1 MKKINI
7 STPKYPNQFTF
18 VDKENFEWLNQ
29 WKWRTHSKGYAI
41 RMAGGRKNAHVIYM
55 HRLINDTPD
64 GFETD
69 HINRNKLDNR
79 KKNLRVCRICENSR
93 ARHKVLSASGYKGVY
108 MQKDGRP
115 RKYQSYITVNK
126 KRTIVR
132 AFYTAK
138 EAAAAYNSAAIVFH
152 KQFAVL
158 NKI

>member
-79 KKNLRVCRICENSR
+79 KKNLRSVNRFENKMNTGLWK
-93 ARHKVLSASGYKGVY
+93 HNTSGYKGVTWNR
-108 MQKDGRP
+108 QIGKWVAQIGLN
-115 RKYQSYITVNK
+115 NK
-126 KRTIVR
+126 NIVLGC
-132 AFYTAK
+132 FNDIK
-138 EAAAAYNSAAIVFH
+138 EASLARVEAERRVF
-152 KQFAVL
+152 L
-158 NKI
+158 